1 MKGTGRYTT
10 RPASAAPWRQRGG
23 KGGLPKG
30 ILAGALARADRHDA
44 KGERRVESDGENRY
58 PSVRVPLWD
67 VHTILIFACNLLG
80 DSICRLPA
88 IGGAKEM
95 YPDSRILVVADPRY
109 GDVFEGQAF
118 IDEVWPL
125 SRRGGPLSQAWEWL
139 GVIARGRRAR
149 PDLVLDLY
157 GSKRTALV
165 SRLTGARFR
174 AGLHGDGLSRW
185 YNLGDL
191 VDAPALQRG
200 HIIERMNEAVAPAG
214 IAARFAY
221 RPLAVAEGDREAAR
235 AALDGLGIAD
245 GGDVIVLNPAARVE
259 AKRWAAERFGQLA
272 SALSG
277 SGGPRCAV
285 ITAPGQEAC
294 TDEAVSA
301 SGGAAVA
308 LPVLELK
315 TLAALLARAA
325 VLVTGDTGIL
335 HLGTSMGAAS
345 VVLAGP
351 TDPQL
356 FAYPSGRQAV
366 LFNREACPEWGEAEQ
381 CPRYNTCRDRRCIDA
396 IAVAEAAEAAR
407 GLLSER

>member
-1 MKGTGRYTT
+1 V
-10 RPASAAPWRQRGG
+10 Q
-23 KGGLPKG
+23 
-30 ILAGALARADRHDA
+30 
-44 KGERRVESDGENRY
+44 SDGENRE
-58 PSVRVPLWD
+58 PGVRVPLWD

-88 IGGAKEM
+88 MGAAKEM
-95 YPDSRILVVADPRY
+95 YPDSRVLVVADPRY
-109 GDVFEGQAF
+109 GDVFEGQPF

-125 SRRGGPLSQAWEWL
+125 SRRGQMLAQAREWL
-139 GVIARGRRAR
+139 GVIARARRAR

-174 AGLHGDGLSRW
+174 AGLHRDGLSRW
-185 YNLGDL
+185 YTLGDL

-214 IAARFAY
+214 VAARFAY
-221 RPLAVAEGDREAAR
+221 RPLAVSEGDREAAR
-235 AALDGLGIAD
+235 AALHGIGIEEGAD
-245 GGDVIVLNPAARVE
+245 LVVLNPAARVE

-272 SALSG
+272 RAISG

-285 ITAPGQEAC
+285 ITAPDQE
-294 TDEAVSA
+294 THTEEVVNA

-308 LPVLELK
+308 LPMLELK
-315 TLAALLARAA
+315 PLAALLENAA

-335 HLGTSMGAAS
+335 HLGTAMGAAS
-345 VVLAGP
+345 LVLAGP

-381 CPRYNTCRDRRCIDA
+381 CPRYNTCQDRRCIDA
-396 IAVAEAAEAAR
+396 ITVEEAVEAAR
-407 GLLSER
+407 ELLSER

>member
-1 MKGTGRYTT
+1 V
-10 RPASAAPWRQRGG
+10 Q
-23 KGGLPKG
+23 
-30 ILAGALARADRHDA
+30 
-44 KGERRVESDGENRY
+44 SDGENRQ
-58 PSVRVPLWD
+58 PGVRVPLWD
-67 VHTILIFACNLLG
+67 VHTILVFTCNLLG

-88 IGGAKEM
+88 IGAAKEM
-95 YPDSRILVVADPRY
+95 YPDSRVLVVADPRY
-109 GDVFEGQAF
+109 EDVFEGQPF

-125 SRRGGPLSQAWEWL
+125 SRRGGPLSQAREWL
-139 GVIARGRRAR
+139 GVIARARRAR

-174 AGLHGDGLSRW
+174 AGLHGEGLSRW
-185 YNLGDL
+185 YTLGGL
-191 VDAPALQRG
+191 VDVHALQRG

-235 AALDGLGIAD
+235 AALHGLGIEEGAD
-245 GGDVIVLNPAARVE
+245 LVVLNPAARVE

-272 SALSG
+272 SAISG
-277 SGGPRCAV
+277 PGGQRCAV
-285 ITAPGQEAC
+285 ITAPGQEAN
-294 TDEAVSA
+294 TEEVVSA
-301 SGGAAVA
+301 SGGTAVA

-315 TLAALLARAA
+315 PLAALLEKAA

-335 HLGTSMGAAS
+335 HLGAAMGAAS

-366 LFNREACPEWGEAEQ
+366 LFNREACAEWGEAEQ
-381 CPRYNTCRDRRCIDA
+381 CPRYNTCQDRRCIDA
-396 IAVAEAAEAAR
+396 ITVEEAVEAVCA
-407 GLLSER
+407 LLSER